1 MKKSRGVFKKVYSQ
15 PPHPPPLI
23 WIFSGIAHLASQCE
37 KMVRKHKLGQKKVA
51 LFPEIGQVKNFLSPT
66 HPHNKSKLKIK
77 KNCTSQFICANL
89 CFFPFKQGQIG
100 LSV

>member
-1 MKKSRGVFKKVYSQ
+1 
-15 PPHPPPLI
+15 
-23 WIFSGIAHLASQCE
+23 
-37 KMVRKHKLGQKKVA
+37 MVRKHKLGQKKVA

-89 CFFPFKQGQIG
+89 CFFSLQTRTDRALCLTTKKIIAVRVVF
-100 LSV
+100 

>member
-1 MKKSRGVFKKVYSQ
+1 
-15 PPHPPPLI
+15 
-23 WIFSGIAHLASQCE
+23 
-37 KMVRKHKLGQKKVA
+37 MVRKHKLGQKKVA